1 MYFDDPIY
9 LDRSS
14 FEDLM
19 VDTDQHRICW
29 MYHDILSH
37 PRIAWMF
44 DKYAGKGTPIREAWT
59 TMAWVAAGHQED
71 SFYLLFKWYE
81 DFFDPPQRSDLYF
94 LQREEGPEGEVR
106 VRFLNRDFQNKLDLR
121 DRVWCESFP
130 SRVSQNA
137 SYFFGET
144 KFDSNPVGRILQLL
158 DANPGRELEC
168 FDWHFGRRSDGEK
181 SLLCTTISA
190 YFRSVQAIREILYG
204 LVDSDGRAAEG
215 RRPMHT
221 SDLLDLLTPL
231 SVGVEEARL
240 PELE

>member
-121 DRVWCESFP
+121 DRAWCESFP

-144 KFDSNPVGRILQLL
+144 KFDSNPVGPPQRWGEVPAVYHHFRLFPQR
-158 DANPGRELEC
+158 ASHPGNPVWFGGQR
-168 FDWHFGRRSDGEK
+168 WQGRRGPPPHAHQR
-181 SLLCTTISA
+181 SA
-190 YFRSVQAIREILYG
+190 GPAHPPVRGGGGSP
-204 LVDSDGRAAEG
+204 AAGIGDPVSGVG
-215 RRPMHT
+215 RRV
-221 SDLLDLLTPL
+221 L
-231 SVGVEEARL
+231 
-240 PELE
+240 